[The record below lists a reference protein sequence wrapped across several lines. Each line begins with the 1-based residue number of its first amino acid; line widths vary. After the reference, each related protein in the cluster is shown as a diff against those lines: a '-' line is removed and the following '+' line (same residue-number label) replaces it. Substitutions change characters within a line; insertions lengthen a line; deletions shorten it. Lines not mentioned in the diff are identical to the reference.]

1 MTALLEEVAKVR
13 HAGGKCLVFSQN
25 WQLLEMAELLILQE
39 HGDEACINLKEDVRG
54 EFDLESDFRL
64 HEHRFVMLLTAGAF
78 AMGLTLTM
86 ADTCII
92 VEPQLDVA
100 TEIQIEHRTWRPGQ
114 MADRVRIVKLY
125 MAGTIEEQLVEEHKE
140 HKSHAEA

>member
-13 HAGGKCLVFSQN
+13 RANGKCLVFSQS
-25 WQLLEMAELLILQE
+25 WELLEIAELLIRQE
-39 HGDEACINLKEDVRG
+39 HSDEACLNLKEDVRG
-54 EFDLESDFRL
+54 DVDLESDFRL
-64 HEHRFVMLLTAGAF
+64 HERRFVLLLTAGAF

-100 TEIQIEHRTWRPGQ
+100 TEIQIEHRIWRPGQ